1 MLFRGFDDVFYV
13 PHSRYTTVDIEDMR
27 KERRLKILAAS
38 DEAGVYAAMTK
49 NGRQI
54 FISGHS
60 EYDPDTLKSEYLRD
74 RAAGMDTP
82 VPENYFPDDDPEKD
96 PIVRWR
102 GHANLLYSNWLNY
115 FVYQTTPYDLTTLEA
130 AN

>member
-1 MLFRGFDDVFYV
+1 
-13 PHSRYTTVDIEDMR
+13 
-27 KERRLKILAAS
+27 
-38 DEAGVYAAMTK
+38 MTK